1 MFSSRRL
8 VLTLS
13 RRAPLS
19 RKQVLL
25 VGGAATVCLVLSL
38 GPSSSDCASAAPP
51 VDAKATKAGGTKP
64 KILGGAGD
72 DAGSGGSNDD
82 AVAKAIKV
90 AGPIVAKL
98 GLGGVLGYCAGA
110 SAKYYGKKAA
120 IFIGGTFAGLQ
131 YLSYKGYLK
140 IDYGAVEREIVRKL
154 DLNADGKLDIS
165 DFLIMWQEVK
175 GVLIHGLPGAAGFV
189 PGLLLGFRSD

>member
-25 VGGAATVCLVLSL
+25 VGGTSTVCLVLSL

-51 VDAKATKAGGTKP
+51 VDAKATKASGTKP
-64 KILGGAGD
+64 PTGGAGD
-72 DAGSGGSNDD
+72 GAGSGGSNDD
-82 AVAKAIKV
+82 VVAKSIKV

-98 GLGGVLGYCAGA
+98 GFGGVLGYCAGA

-120 IFIGGTFAGLQ
+120 IFIGVTFAGLQ
-131 YLSYKGYLK
+131 YLNYKGYLK

-154 DLNADGKLDIS
+154 DVNADGKLDIS

-175 GVLIHGLPGAAGFV
+175 GVLMHGLPGAAGFV
-189 PGLLLGFRSD
+189 PGLLLGFRSE